1 MAHMPTYYPT
11 KGREND
17 TGTKI
22 ISRRDQAAHKK
33 LKYRSMGQASSAE
46 LGDRE
51 AILSKLQAK
60 EEKELSKKEKA
71 IVKVIQEEKSVNTGG
86 NNNLL
91 LTDGSVA
98 TIAGKY
104 DDADDEDKGNGD
116 DDGFDS
122 SSEEESDDDEDDEA
136 ELQAELE
143 RIRAERAAEKKKKEE
158 EAAQEQAINANPL
171 MNGGEDGSARVKRRW
186 NDDVVFKNQAKE
198 EPAKKGRF
206 INDPLRSD
214 FHRAFMRKYL
224 K

>member
-1 MAHMPTYYPT
+1 MPTYYPT

-33 LKYRSMGQASSAE
+33 LKYRSMGQTSSAE

-91 LTDGSVA
+91 LTDGLGSVA

-186 NDDVVFKNQAKE
+186 NDDVVFKNQAKG